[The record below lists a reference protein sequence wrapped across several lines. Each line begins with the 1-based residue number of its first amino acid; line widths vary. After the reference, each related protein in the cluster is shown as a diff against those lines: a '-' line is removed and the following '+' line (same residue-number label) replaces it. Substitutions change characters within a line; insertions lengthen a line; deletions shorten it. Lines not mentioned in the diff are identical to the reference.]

1 MKRNKL
7 SILLMLVTFI
17 CTAFIGCA
25 STGKSAGT
33 STNKAAKNGYLTTE
47 GGKAVF
53 KNVDYDGNAAVFG
66 KGIDGYD
73 NVTVITC
80 AKSQARNLV
89 TVDLSAYE
97 DMEVDVVFSCDMK
110 VVNAAGEDVDVIWMI
125 NEVEANFP
133 QIDRQKVKSG
143 EWTRFSG
150 KKTVALAGKRQFYF
164 SAAGLNK
171 EDLKIFIRNFNL
183 TLYSDDIGKEKV
195 VQISWEEAPSLAE
208 AYKPYFD
215 YIGFATPLSGVLN
228 NTMVQEGLK
237 HQASCI
243 TMENEFKP
251 DFVFAWQKP
260 GNLKDFVAEDGKTYK
275 VPGNTPTMESVASI
289 LRIAQY
295 LGIKMRGHTLVWHNQ
310 TPDWFFRE
318 NFGSSKEAY
327 VDPATMNARLEWY
340 IKTVLEFVKDWE
352 AKYNNGEHIIIAWDV
367 VNEAASDSATQK
379 AWIRTNGNWYNV
391 YHNDTYIVN
400 AFRYANKYAPKDV
413 LLAYNDYGCASV
425 AKCGAICN
433 IVDAIRAAPDARID
447 VVGMQTHVGMNTPV
461 TGPNSFE
468 TSVQKFIAKGVDVQ
482 ITEMDIGQD
491 GQRYN
496 SERLKAKYKE
506 FFTMFLNNRKVDGKN
521 GIRGV
526 TLWGIIDERSWIYN
540 NNGTKQHPL
549 LFSGAYTCKPAFYGV
564 LEAAEE
570 AQQ

>member
-33 STNKAAKNGYLTTE
+33 SANKAAKNGYLTTE

-73 NVTVITC
+73 NVTVINC

-150 KKTVALAGKRQFYF
+150 KKTVSLAGKRQFYF

-228 NTMVQEGLK
+228 NSMVQEGLK
-237 HQASCI
+237 YQASCI

-275 VPGNTPTMESVASI
+275 VPGNTPTMEGVASI

-340 IKTVLEFVKDWE
+340 IKTVLEFIKDWE
-352 AKYNNGEHIIIAWDV
+352 AKNNKGEHIVIAWDV

-379 AWIRTNGNWYNV
+379 VWIRTNGNWYNV

-425 AKCGAICN
+425 AKSDAICK

-570 AQQ
+570 VKQ

>member
-1 MKRNKL
+1 MKKNRIIFL
-7 SILLMLVTFI
+7 STLLLCFL
-17 CTAFIGCA
+17 AASCA
-25 STGKSAGT
+25 STNNAPKAG
-33 STNKAAKNGYLTTE
+33 STKNSFVSTE
-47 GGKAVF
+47 AGKAVF
-53 KNVDYDGNAAVFG
+53 TNVDPEDGVVSYG
-66 KGIDGYD
+66 KKIDGYD
-73 NVTVITC
+73 NVTVINC
-80 AKSQARNLV
+80 AKSNARNLV
-89 TVDLSAYE
+89 TVDLAAYE
-97 DMEVDVVFSCDMK
+97 DMEIDLSFSCDMK
-110 VVNAAGEDVDVIWMI
+110 VINATGEEVDVIWMV

-133 QIDRQKVKSG
+133 QIDRKKVASD
-143 EWTRFSG
+143 EWSHFAG
-150 KKTVALAGKRQFYF
+150 KKTITLSGKRQFYF

-171 EDLKIFIRNFNL
+171 SDLKILIRNFNL
-183 TLYSDDIGKEKV
+183 VLYSDDIGKEKV
-195 VQISWEEAPSLAE
+195 VQKSWTDEPSLAE

-228 NTMVQEGLK
+228 NSMVQEGLV

-275 VPGNTPTMESVASI
+275 VPGNTPSMENVASI
-289 LRIAQY
+289 LKIARY

-318 NFGSSKEAY
+318 NFGNSKEAY
-327 VDPATMNARLEWY
+327 ADRATMNARLEWY

-352 AKYNNGEHIIIAWDV
+352 VKNNNGEHIVIAWDV

-379 AWIRTNGNWYNV
+379 LWIRTNGNWYAI
-391 YHNDTYIVN
+391 YHDDSYIVN

-425 AKCGAICN
+425 AKSDAICK

-468 TSVQKFIAKGVDVQ
+468 TSVKKFIAKGVDVQ

-506 FFTMFLNNRKVDGKN
+506 FFTMFLNNRKTPGN
-521 GIRGV
+521 YGIRGV

-570 AQQ
+570 AK

>member
-1 MKRNKL
+1 MKTNKIIFLTLFSIFLCFTTL
-7 SILLMLVTFI
+7 S
-17 CTAFIGCA
+17 CA
-25 STGKSAGT
+25 STSGTTKTAGGKNS
-33 STNKAAKNGYLTTE
+33 YLTIG
-47 GGKAVF
+47 GGKAVYT
-53 KNVDYDGNAAVFG
+53 NVDFEDGAVLFG
-66 KGIDGYD
+66 KKIDGYD
-73 NVTVITC
+73 NVTVINC
-80 AKSQARNLV
+80 AKSNERNFA
-89 TVDLSAYE
+89 TVDLSDYM
-97 DMEVDVVFSCDMK
+97 DMEAEVQFSCDMK
-110 VVNAAGEDVDVIWMI
+110 VVNASGEEVDVIWMV
-125 NEVEANFP
+125 NE
-133 QIDRQKVKSG
+133 IDAGLPKFDQKKVASG
-143 EWTRFSG
+143 EWTHYSGNKTIAFS
-150 KKTVALAGKRQFYF
+150 GKRQFYF
-164 SAAGLNK
+164 SAAGINK
-171 EDLKIFIRNFNL
+171 DDIKIFIKNFNL

-195 VQISWEEAPSLAE
+195 VQKSWTDEPSLAE

-228 NTMVQEGLK
+228 NSMVQEGLV

-275 VPGNTPTMESVASI
+275 VPGNTPSMENVASI
-289 LRIAQY
+289 LKIARY

-318 NFGSSKEAY
+318 NFGNSKEAY
-327 VDPATMNARLEWY
+327 ADKATMNARLEWY

-352 AKYNNGEHIIIAWDV
+352 IKNNNGEHIVIAWDV

-379 AWIRTNGNWYNV
+379 LWIRTNGNWYAI
-391 YHNDTYIVN
+391 YHDDSYIVN

-425 AKCGAICN
+425 AKSDAICK

-468 TSVQKFIAKGVDVQ
+468 TSVKKFIAKGVDVQ

-506 FFTMFLNNRKVDGKN
+506 FFTMFLNNRKTPGN
-521 GIRGV
+521 YGIRGV

-570 AQQ
+570 AK